1 MKHQKKSYEVKMMCQ
16 SLKVSR
22 AGYYRWLKRPVSQAE
37 LRRKELIQRI
47 RLAHGQSRGIYG
59 SPRVHAELVEQ
70 EVKVCVNTVAKLM
83 KETGIRSKIRR
94 RFVVAT
100 TDSRHGRPVMKNLL
114 NQQFQA
120 PLPNQKWCC
129 DITYIPTG
137 EGYLFLAAVLDLCSR
152 KIVGWSMAEH
162 LRSELCMDALQMAI
176 ASRRPD
182 AGLLHHSDRGVQYAS
197 ESYMDMLEALGIQ
210 ASMSRTGNCYDN
222 AVMESFFHTLKAE
235 LVDHANY
242 QSRKQARQSI
252 FEYIEVFYNRRRR
265 HSAIGYKSPE
275 EFETSLN

>member
-1 MKHQKKSYEVKMMCQ
+1 MKQQKKSYEVKMMCQ

-100 TDSRHGRPVMKNLL
+100 TDSGHGRPVMKNLL

>member
-1 MKHQKKSYEVKMMCQ
+1 MKQQKKSYEVKMMCR

-22 AGYYRWLKRPVSQAE
+22 AGYYRWLKRPVSPAE

-47 RLAHGQSRGIYG
+47 RLAHEESRGIYG
-59 SPRVHAELVEQ
+59 SPRVHAELLEQ

-83 KETGIRSKIRR
+83 KEAGIRSKIRR

-100 TDSRHGRPVMKNLL
+100 TDSGHGRPVMKNLL

-120 PLPNQKWCC
+120 ALPNQKWCC

-182 AGLLHHSDRGVQYAS
+182 AGLLHHSDRGMQYAS
-197 ESYMDMLEALGIQ
+197 ESYMDMLEVLGIQ

-242 QSRKQARQSI
+242 RSREQARQSI